1 MRRLVEQPLAE
12 WATSKRRKPL
22 ILRGPRQV
30 GKSYSVMKL
39 GRDHFEETVRID
51 LERNRSWHR
60 VFGGDLAPRTVVS
73 ELEILA
79 NQRILPGRTLLF
91 LDEIQAC
98 PRAIMALRY
107 FYEEMPELH
116 VMAAG
121 SLLEF
126 ALQDIPFPVGRIQF
140 LEMHPLNFAEFL
152 WAAGRDAAAEIVL
165 GEPKPVAPSVHE
177 MLLEELRRY
186 CFVGGMPEAVA
197 AYADNHSMQAAFAVH
212 EELCET
218 YRQDFSKYAPRADP
232 QALDAV
238 FTGVALNVGSQIKYS
253 RLTDSHAH
261 TTARR
266 AFDLLCKARVIRPV
280 RSATPA
286 GLPLS
291 GHQSVK
297 RLKAV
302 LVDVGIW
309 QHLRG
314 MKIESEYA
322 KTDLLD
328 AYRGAMAEQFV
339 GQELAITQ
347 GSDLFYWSREAKSS
361 SAEVDYLAVMD
372 GAIYGIEV
380 KRGPTGRM
388 RSLLLMLESYPDCGG
403 GLVFS
408 TAPYSELPERK
419 LTYLPLYLVGTATR
433 PADIDQGH
441 QHTP

>member
-1 MRRLVEQPLAE
+1 MKRIIEQPLAQ
-12 WATSKRRKPL
+12 WATSARRKPL
-22 ILRGPRQV
+22 LLRGPRQV
-30 GKSYSVMKL
+30 GKTYSVVKL
-39 GRDHFEETVRID
+39 GQDHFDETVRVD

-60 VFGGDLAPRTVVS
+60 VFEGDLAPRTIVS
-73 ELEILA
+73 ELEILT
-79 NQRILPGRTLLF
+79 NQRIFAGRTLLF

-98 PRAIMALRY
+98 PRAIVALRY
-107 FYEEMPELH
+107 FHEEMPELH
-116 VMAAG
+116 VVAAG

-152 WAAGRDAAAEIVL
+152 WAAGRDAAAEVVL
-165 GEPKPVAPSVHE
+165 GAPQPVAPSTHD

-197 AYADNHSMQAAFAVH
+197 AYADTHSMQAAFAVH

-238 FTGVALNVGSQIKYS
+238 FTGVALNVGHQIKYS

-261 TTARR
+261 ATARR
-266 AFDLLCKARVIRPV
+266 AFDLLCKARVIRCV
-280 RSATPA
+280 HSATPA

-291 GHQSVK
+291 AHLSTK

-302 LVDVGIW
+302 MVDVGIW

-314 MKIESEYA
+314 MRIGSEYP
-322 KTDLLD
+322 KSDLLD

-361 SAEVDYLAVMD
+361 SAEVDYLAVVD
-372 GAIYGIEV
+372 GAIHGLEV
-380 KRGPTGRM
+380 KSGPPGRL
-388 RSLLLMLESYPDCGG
+388 RSLRMMLETYPNCAGG
-403 GLVFS
+403 FVFS
-408 TAPYSELPERK
+408 SAPYAELPEQK
-419 LTYLPLYLVGTATR
+419 LTYVPLYFAGAATR
-433 PADIDQGH
+433 SAAAGGGQQRDS
-441 QHTP
+441 